1 MSNATTEQSA
11 IPQQKNPNTGDR
23 RGGWGHRF
31 LEILKKE
38 LVKFSGVNTIQGV
51 FMKNLWNLHWFSWF
65 QLWKSIQSFHQQG
78 MSHNFAD
85 FVGVK
90 TCFLEVTYVKIP
102 VFFRKFYTWVELR
115 ETFLTGHQFTNLLN
129 SVIPLR
135 HDFFNV
141 LAF

>member
-1 MSNATTEQSA
+1 
-11 IPQQKNPNTGDR
+11 
-23 RGGWGHRF
+23 
-31 LEILKKE
+31 
-38 LVKFSGVNTIQGV
+38 
-51 FMKNLWNLHWFSWF
+51 
-65 QLWKSIQSFHQQG
+65 

-90 TCFLEVTYVKIP
+90 TCFLEVTYLKIP